1 MYVKVTPYE
10 LISPVFLFFAF
21 QAMKHSWSR
30 FTVTTGS
37 SYHLH
42 VFYGKEEAIY
52 GLRVLGAHMK
62 IYELPISTF
71 YTYLAHTC
79 HFIFNRLDI
88 FYFYF
93 HRFSVYH
100 DLTC

>member
-1 MYVKVTPYE
+1 MVAIYCNNR
-10 LISPVFLFFAF
+10 LF
-21 QAMKHSWSR
+21 
-30 FTVTTGS
+30 
-37 SYHLH
+37 YHLH

-62 IYELPISTF
+62 INELPISTL